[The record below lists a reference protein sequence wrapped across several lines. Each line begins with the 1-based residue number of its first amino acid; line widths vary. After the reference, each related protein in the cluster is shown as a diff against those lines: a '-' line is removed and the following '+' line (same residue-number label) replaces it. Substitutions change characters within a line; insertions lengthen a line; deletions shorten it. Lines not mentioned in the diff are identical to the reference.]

1 MRVHVK
7 HAPDLVVL
15 QVVIFLPASILFSSV
30 LQIDSIVDESLG
42 GQAARLDLD
51 VQQVVVPFPLKAVKV
66 AGFGYFALAAN
77 QYPGTRLRKM
87 PSTPEII
94 SLGGH

>member
-15 QVVIFLPASILFSSV
+15 QVVISLPASVLFSIA

-42 GQAARLDLD
+42 SQAARLDLD
-51 VQQVVVPFPLKAVKV
+51 VEQVIVAFPFKAVKV

-87 PSTPEII
+87 PSAPEII
-94 SLGGH
+94 SLVGH